1 MLLKK
6 VGPPGPRTVLCGRCV
21 QNASVFY
28 VVRQCPMPG
37 SAAVSQQAFL
47 TRTPAAAQPRWPAGA
62 AACRSASAAA
72 PSSASACGKKRHQK
86 RSQKRSC
93 RKSEKRLDVVTNA
106 LIASMLLHLVV
117 VAMEGKT
124 NNDHDHDHD
133 NNNNNYNVSDDDD
146 NDNDNDND
154 KWKDQRR
161 RLDSFE
167 NEREMNKLLGGPKT
181 KIQRLKDMRRM
192 RRAAL
197 RESPPARRILQDPKG
212 AWVLIVVL
220 IILTLLGV
228 HYFCDTWIEALTL
241 LVFVTVVTLATAT
254 IQ

>member
-1 MLLKK
+1 MSQDEVDHPLGRKRIEK
-6 VGPPGPRTVLCGRCV
+6 SKTEPTTITRRTVTFGY
-21 QNASVFY
+21 ADI
-28 VVRQCPMPG
+28 
-37 SAAVSQQAFL
+37 
-47 TRTPAAAQPRWPAGA
+47 RTPNKKYTNEK
-62 AACRSASAAA
+62 
-72 PSSASACGKKRHQK
+72 SSP
-86 RSQKRSC
+86 
-93 RKSEKRLDVVTNA
+93 
-106 LIASMLLHLVV
+106 
-117 VAMEGKT
+117 
-124 NNDHDHDHD
+124 
-133 NNNNNYNVSDDDD
+133 DDDD
-146 NDNDNDND
+146 NDKQNKN

-161 RLDSFE
+161 RINSFE
-167 NEREMNKLLGGPKT
+167 DEKAMNKLLGRPKT

-241 LVFVTVVTLATAT
+241 LVFVTVVTIATAT

>member
-1 MLLKK
+1 MSQDEVDHPLGRKRIEK
-6 VGPPGPRTVLCGRCV
+6 SKTKPTTQTRRTVTKSKTEPTTQTRRTVTFGY
-21 QNASVFY
+21 ADI
-28 VVRQCPMPG
+28 
-37 SAAVSQQAFL
+37 
-47 TRTPAAAQPRWPAGA
+47 RTPNKKYTNEK
-62 AACRSASAAA
+62 
-72 PSSASACGKKRHQK
+72 SSP
-86 RSQKRSC
+86 
-93 RKSEKRLDVVTNA
+93 
-106 LIASMLLHLVV
+106 
-117 VAMEGKT
+117 
-124 NNDHDHDHD
+124 
-133 NNNNNYNVSDDDD
+133 DDD
-146 NDNDNDND
+146 DNDND

>member
-1 MLLKK
+1 MSQDEVDHPLGRKRIEK
-6 VGPPGPRTVLCGRCV
+6 SKTKPTTQTRRTVTKSKTEPTTQTRRTVTFGY
-21 QNASVFY
+21 ADI
-28 VVRQCPMPG
+28 
-37 SAAVSQQAFL
+37 
-47 TRTPAAAQPRWPAGA
+47 RTPNKKYTK
-62 AACRSASAAA
+62 
-72 PSSASACGKKRHQK
+72 SSP
-86 RSQKRSC
+86 
-93 RKSEKRLDVVTNA
+93 
-106 LIASMLLHLVV
+106 
-117 VAMEGKT
+117 
-124 NNDHDHDHD
+124 
-133 NNNNNYNVSDDDD
+133 DDDD

-241 LVFVTVVTLATAT
+241 LVFVTVVTFATAT